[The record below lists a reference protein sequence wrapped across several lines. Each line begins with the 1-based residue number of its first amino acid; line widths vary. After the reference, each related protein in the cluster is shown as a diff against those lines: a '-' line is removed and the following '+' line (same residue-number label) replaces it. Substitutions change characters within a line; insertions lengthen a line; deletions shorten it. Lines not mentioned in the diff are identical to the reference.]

1 MVKITKSGKQYRV
14 NIPIEV
20 IHQTGW
26 DENTEL
32 NIFPYP
38 ENPNAPITPDTT
50 IIMKKITMI
59 KKSTKN
65 G

>member
-26 DENTEL
+26 DEKHRAKH
-32 NIFPYP
+32 ISIP
-38 ENPNAPITPDTT
+38 
-50 IIMKKITMI
+50 
-59 KKSTKN
+59 
-65 G
+65 